1 MDENTPNSEPTDA
14 RPQVGGTVLDD
25 HDRPDQTAAMNA
37 APPPTAWYDVPVARS
52 ATDSKVGG
60 VIAGVCRAHGFDVG
74 STRIAFAVVA
84 LVLPVLVFVYLAA
97 WVLLPTEP
105 APAVSPRQLVTERQ
119 RRPLLI
125 AFGAVLAAV
134 LIGSV
139 GSWWWLGD
147 FPWGLGLVAGGV
159 LLWLLSARRN
169 PPAPKPPTP
178 EPSMTMSSGT
188 AGTGDRWPTTTAM
201 STVVASEPPAPAT
214 GTVVGATVPFGA
226 VDTPPTPAHGL
237 PTTGRRARER
247 SRRRVR
253 ARSRRRVPIA
263 SITLVALAV
272 IAAFLQLGE
281 NLDWWNIEVGAAV
294 MTGLAVMVLATIVSA
309 VVNRSLALIAITLLL
324 TFALTGFAVADP
336 TLDGPIGDR
345 AIRLAPG
352 SDTGIQWQQGIGRL
366 RIDLRDLEFTE
377 GADLTTITASVGI
390 GQLEVV
396 VHQDVTID
404 VNGSVNVGQIL
415 LYNEQVASGV
425 RVQHRVVV
433 PAADQPAA
441 GTVRLDLEVGVGEIT
456 VIRTDADR

>member
-1 MDENTPNSEPTDA
+1 MWSTAPPTHAERMDENTPNSEPTDA

-60 VIAGVCRAHGFDVG
+60 VIAGVCRAHGFDVS

-169 PPAPKPPTP
+169 PPAPKPPMPEPSSTRPPMP

-188 AGTGDRWPTTTAM
+188 AGTSDRWPTTAAM
-201 STVVASEPPAPAT
+201 PTVVAAEP
-214 GTVVGATVPFGA
+214 
-226 VDTPPTPAHGL
+226 PAHGL

-324 TFALTGFAVADP
+324 TVALTGFAVADP

-404 VNGSVNVGQIL
+404 VNGSVNIGQIL

-456 VIRTDADR
+456 VIRTDFDR

>member
-14 RPQVGGTVLDD
+14 RPPVGGAGLDD

-37 APPPTAWYDVPVARS
+37 APPSTAWYDVPVARS
-52 ATDSKVGG
+52 ATDGKVGG

-74 STRIAFAVVA
+74 STRLAFAVVA
-84 LVLPVLVFVYLAA
+84 LLLPVLVFVYLAA
-97 WVLLPTEP
+97 WILLPTDP

-125 AFGAVLAAV
+125 ALGAVSVAV
-134 LIGSV
+134 LVGSV
-139 GSWWWLGD
+139 GSWWWFGN
-147 FPWGLGLVAGGV
+147 FPWGLGLIAGGV
-159 LLWLLSARRN
+159 LLWLLSARRT
-169 PPAPKPPTP
+169 PPAAMPT
-178 EPSMTMSSGT
+178 E
-188 AGTGDRWPTTTAM
+188 
-201 STVVASEPPAPAT
+201 VAAEPPAP
-214 GTVVGATVPFGA
+214 
-226 VDTPPTPAHGL
+226 
-237 PTTGRRARER
+237 GRRT
-247 SRRRVR
+247 RV
-253 ARSRRRVPIA
+253 RSRRRVPIA

-272 IAAFLQLGE
+272 IAALLQLGE
-281 NLDWWNIEVGAAV
+281 NLDWWNIAAGAAL

-309 VVNRSLALIAITLLL
+309 IVNRSKALIAVTLLL
-324 TFALTGFAVADP
+324 TAGLTGFAIADP
-336 TLDGPIGDR
+336 ALDGPIGDR
-345 AIRLAPG
+345 AVRLAPG

-377 GADLTTITASVGI
+377 GADPTTITASVGI

-396 VHQDVTID
+396 MHRDVTID
-404 VNGSVNVGQIL
+404 VSGSVNIGQIL